1 MLAGMDAPD
10 AVIAKLEP
18 LLLPRRIARMRAVL
32 AQRSDH
38 IAFVFE
44 RMTDPHNLSAALR
57 SLDAFGFQAAHWIA
71 PDPELGLSRLITRG
85 TDRWL
90 TLVQHADTAACFAA
104 LRAGGYRILASEVPM
119 SVGAPG
125 EAPGGGPREAPG
137 SGLREAPGSSAPL
150 DTLDLGGRTA
160 FVFGNEHAGVTA
172 ETLALAD
179 GRFHIAMQGFAESL
193 NLSVA
198 CAITAFHGRQT
209 LKRLAAAGGDPGR
222 YALEPGQAKA
232 LYAEWLKQ
240 SVRRAEDV
248 LAE

>member
-1 MLAGMDAPD
+1 
-10 AVIAKLEP
+10 
-18 LLLPRRIARMRAVL
+18 
-32 AQRSDH
+32 
-38 IAFVFE
+38 
-44 RMTDPHNLSAALR
+44 MTDPHNLSAALR

-71 PDPELGLSRLITRG
+71 PGPELGLSRLITRG

-104 LRAGGYRILASEVPM
+104 LRAGGYRILASEVPL

-125 EAPGGGPREAPG
+125 DAPGGGPREAPG
-137 SGLREAPGSSAPL
+137 NSAPL

-179 GRFHIAMQGFAESL
+179 GRFHIAMNGFAESL

-209 LKRLAAAGGDPGR
+209 LRRLAAACGDPGR
-222 YALEPGQAKA
+222 YALEPGQARA

>member
-1 MLAGMDAPD
+1 MDAAD
-10 AVIAKLEP
+10 TVIAKLEP
-18 LLLPRRIARMRAVL
+18 LLLPRRIARMRSVL
-32 AQRSDH
+32 AERSDH

-90 TLVQHADTAACFAA
+90 TLVQHADTPACFAA
-104 LRAGGYRILASEVPM
+104 LRAQGYRILASEVPD
-119 SVGAPG
+119 SVGASRQALG
-125 EAPGGGPREAPG
+125 
-137 SGLREAPGSSAPL
+137 GSSPPL
-150 DTLDLGGRTA
+150 DTLDLNERTA
-160 FVFGNEHAGVTA
+160 FVFGNEHAGVMA

-179 GRFHIAMQGFAESL
+179 GRFHIAMHGFAESL

-198 CAITAFHGRQT
+198 CAITAFHGRQAI
-209 LKRLAAAGGDPGR
+209 RHLAAVSGDPGR

-240 SVRRAEDV
+240 SVRRAEAV
-248 LAE
+248 LGE